1 MEIGS
6 NEMNLSSRV
15 FSSKKKIGHTLFNWH
30 TVQKMNSMFLDL
42 QTDQKNL
49 QKQMQVLYYIENEKY
64 SKLSP
69 LNDQTKY
76 A

>member
-1 MEIGS
+1 
-6 NEMNLSSRV
+6 
-15 FSSKKKIGHTLFNWH
+15 
-30 TVQKMNSMFLDL
+30 MNSIFLDL

-49 QKQMQVLYYIENEKY
+49 QKQMQVYYYIENEKY